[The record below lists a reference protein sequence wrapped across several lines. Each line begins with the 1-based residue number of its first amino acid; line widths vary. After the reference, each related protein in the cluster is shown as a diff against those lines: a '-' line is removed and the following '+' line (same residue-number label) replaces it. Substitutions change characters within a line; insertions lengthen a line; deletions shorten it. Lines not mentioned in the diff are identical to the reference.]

1 MMRILKWI
9 FVGIAL
15 IYLFL
20 LMANRQIA
28 TVLFGGDG
36 YKKHQLIPGNIE
48 IPTKRTFAWKD
59 HSAYADSILSLWAN
73 KPIRDEDINRKGTVQ
88 NIILARMMLKKDIQE
103 MNQTL
108 LKFKVWGISGSTW
121 ALNKKGDYDFTITNL
136 TTILWLFGEK
146 NDILFPETRDYLI
159 NTLLSEEGG
168 QFRYAVPYSLG
179 IWKDTENHIL
189 MTEGSRYLKNRW
201 LALHGN
207 ANEKYD
213 NIRNGL
219 EEKLLAFMDEM
230 RVNGL
235 YEFNSLPYMGYTLVA
250 LLNMEAFGSEKL
262 SAKAREVL
270 DYANWCYALGS
281 YQLKHYPPMRRRYEK
296 AYIQK
301 LLTDYHSAFM
311 KSWLSF
317 SPVEKFDTDFY
328 KAEAHALMGVCIP
341 YQPADEVIKTIFDK
355 GNGYFVQLGHGKNSC
370 PEIYSAGKHFLLSAG
385 GANQG
390 ENSIIVARPICLF
403 LNDTAS
409 VLSHVF
415 HLAGPGN
422 DFKKWNNTGVY
433 RNFACAAGPVK
444 IPAGLKPI
452 QAKNSWSVY
461 LMSDSVSV
469 AVFSSEKLGIMVI
482 SENQNPENFLNT
494 IIGLN
499 SDSRKLDHQFTMPD
513 ETKLEYDVN
522 SPKDSWVIQAIN
534 GQPVNRVFD
543 RWALIEGDF
552 YRKNSIP
559 DYRVKNNNSVLR
571 QGGART
577 LKTSDIINY

>member
-20 LMANRQIA
+20 LMANRQVA

-36 YKKHQLIPGNIE
+36 YKKHQLSPGNIE

-59 HSAYADSILSLWAN
+59 NSAFADSILSLWAS
-73 KPIRDEDINRKGTVQ
+73 KPIRDEDINQKGTVQ
-88 NIILARMMLKKDIQE
+88 NIVLARMMLKKDIRE

-121 ALNKKGDYDFTITNL
+121 ALNKKGDYDFTLTNL
-136 TTILWLFGEK
+136 TTILWLFGDKE
-146 NDILFPETRDYLI
+146 NILYPETRDYLV
-159 NTLLSEEGG
+159 NNLLSEEGG
-168 QFRYAVPYSLG
+168 DFRYAVPYSLG
-179 IWKDTENHIL
+179 LWKDTENHIL

-207 ANEKYD
+207 TAEKYD
-213 NIRNGL
+213 NTRNGM
-219 EEKLLAFMDEM
+219 EDKLLAFMDEM

-235 YEFNSLPYMGYTLVA
+235 YEFNSLPYIGYTLVA

-270 DYANWCYALGS
+270 DYMNWCYALGS

-317 SPVEKFDTDFY
+317 SPVDQFNTDIY
-328 KAEAHALMGVCIP
+328 KAEVHALMGICIP

-355 GNGYFVQLGHGKNSC
+355 GNGYFVKLGHGKNSC

-390 ENSIIVARPICLF
+390 ESSIIVARPICLF

-409 VLSHVF
+409 VLSNVF

-422 DFKKWNNTGVY
+422 DFKQWNNTGVY

-444 IPAGLKPI
+444 IPAGLKPV
-452 QAKNSWSVY
+452 QEKNDWSVY
-461 LMSDSVSV
+461 LGNDSVV
-469 AVFSSEKLGIMVI
+469 IAVYSTGKLGILAI
-482 SENQNPENFLNT
+482 AENQDPEDFLDKVVQS
-494 IIGLN
+494 N
-499 SDSRKLDHQFTMPD
+499 SDRDLLTHQFTTT
-513 ETKLEYDVN
+513 EGIKIEFKVN
-522 SPKDSWVIQAIN
+522 SPNDQWVIQSVD
-534 GQPVNRVFD
+534 GKPVD
-543 RWALIEGDF
+543 RNYDHWPLIQGDF
-552 YRKNSIP
+552 GRKPTN
-559 DYRVKNNNSVLR
+559 
-571 QGGART
+571 
-577 LKTSDIINY
+577 

>member
-1 MMRILKWI
+1 MRILKWTLVAI
-9 FVGIAL
+9 VI

-20 LMANRQIA
+20 LMANRQVA
-28 TVLFGGDG
+28 TVLFGGNG
-36 YKKHQLIPGNIE
+36 YKKHQLSPGNIKV
-48 IPTKRTFAWKD
+48 PCKRTFVWKD
-59 HSAYADSILSLWAN
+59 RSAFADSILNLWAN

-88 NIILARMMLKKDIQE
+88 NIILARMMLKKDIQDV
-103 MNQTL
+103 NKTL

-146 NDILFPETRDYLI
+146 EDILFPETRDYLV

-168 QFRYAVPYSLG
+168 DFRYAVPYSLG
-179 IWKDTENHIL
+179 LWKDTENHIL

-207 ANEKYD
+207 TSEKYD
-213 NIRNGL
+213 NVTNGM

-235 YEFNSLPYMGYTLVA
+235 YEFNSLPYIGYTLVA
-250 LLNMEAFGSEKL
+250 LLNMEAFGSETL

-270 DYANWCYALGS
+270 DYMNWCYALGS

-317 SPVEKFDTDFY
+317 SPVEQFNTDFN
-328 KAEAHALMGVCIP
+328 KAEAHALMGICIP
-341 YQPADEVIKTIFDK
+341 YQPADKVIKTIFDK

-370 PEIYSAGKHFLLSAG
+370 PEIYSAGKHFLISAG
-385 GANQG
+385 GANRG

-409 VLSHVF
+409 VLSNVF

-422 DFKKWNNTGVY
+422 DFKQWNNTGVY

-444 IPAGLKPI
+444 IPAGLKPV
-452 QAKNSWSVY
+452 QKKNSWSVY
-461 LMSDSVSV
+461 LMKDSVSV
-469 AVFSSEKLGIMVI
+469 AVFSSEKLGIIAVA
-482 SENQNPENFLNT
+482 ENQNPVDFLDK
-494 IIGLN
+494 LVMSN
-499 SDSRKLDHQFTMPD
+499 SDTNLLTHQFTTT
-513 ETKLEYDVN
+513 EGTKIEFDVN
-522 SPKDSWVIQAIN
+522 SPKDSWIIQSIN
-534 GQPVNRVFD
+534 GKPVDRKYD
-543 RWALIEGDF
+543 RWPLIQGDF
-552 YRKNSIP
+552 
-559 DYRVKNNNSVLR
+559 
-571 QGGART
+571 
-577 LKTSDIINY
+577 LKTN

>member
-1 MMRILKWI
+1 MMRVLKWI
-9 FVGIAL
+9 FAAFAL

-20 LMANRQIA
+20 LIANRPVA
-28 TVLFGGDG
+28 TFLFGGDG
-36 YKKHQLIPGNIE
+36 YKKHQLSTGNIE
-48 IPTKRTFAWKD
+48 VPNTRTFAWNN
-59 HSAYADSILSLWAN
+59 HSAFADSILNLWAD
-73 KPIRDEDINRKGTVQ
+73 KPIRPEDINQKGSVQ

-103 MNQTL
+103 INQTL

-146 NDILFPETRDYLI
+146 EDILYPETRDYLLNI
-159 NTLLSEEGG
+159 LLSEEGEN
-168 QFRYAVPYSLG
+168 FRYAVPYSLG
-179 IWKDTENHIL
+179 LWKDTENHIL

-207 ANEKYD
+207 TNEKYD
-213 NIRNGL
+213 NVSNGM

-235 YEFNSLPYMGYTLVA
+235 YEFNSLPYIGYTLVA

-270 DYANWCYALGS
+270 DYMNWCYALGS

-317 SPVEKFDTDFY
+317 SPVEKFDADVS
-328 KAEAHALMGVCIP
+328 KAEVHALMGVCIP

-355 GNGYFVQLGHGKNSC
+355 GNGYFVTLSHGKNSC
-370 PEIYSAGKHFLLSAG
+370 PEIYSAGKYFLLSAG
-385 GANQG
+385 GANRG
-390 ENSIIVARPICLF
+390 ESSIIVARPICLF

-409 VLSHVF
+409 VLANVF
-415 HLAGPGN
+415 HLAGPGD

-433 RNFACAAGPVK
+433 KNFACAAGPVK
-444 IPAGLKPI
+444 IPAGLKPVL
-452 QAKNSWSVY
+452 QKNNWSVY
-461 LMSDSVSV
+461 LMNDSVSV
-469 AVFSSEKLGIMVI
+469 AVFSSEKLGIIAV
-482 SENQNPENFLNT
+482 SENQNSTDFLENIARLNA
-494 IIGLN
+494 
-499 SDSRKLDHQFTMPD
+499 DSSKLDHQFTMPYG
-513 ETKLEYDVN
+513 TKLDYDVN

-534 GQPVNRVFD
+534 GKSVD
-543 RWALIEGDF
+543 RKYDCWPLIQGDF
-552 YRKNSIP
+552 
-559 DYRVKNNNSVLR
+559 
-571 QGGART
+571 
-577 LKTSDIINY
+577 LKKTN